1 MKIKPMLGEYEIPGI
16 QRIGAVEERSLVRIE
31 VPGLAGSYHQDLG
44 SESASILIEGTLAG
58 DEARDNFFNDLR
70 EKLKTGEPLDFVAD
84 ITTATEITQVL
95 ISDFKVSEVAG
106 SADTFSYS
114 LTIVQYVE
122 PPTPGLGT
130 DLGFGDLTDLDLGL
144 DLEAL
149 DLFDLL
155 QLPDLLSIPDFGD
168 PTVPLRSI
176 LDGVKGTLS
185 ALDAPAQAMRELFR
199 EG

>member
-16 QRIGAVEERSLVRIE
+16 QRIGAVEEKNLVRVD

-44 SESASILIEGTLAG
+44 SESAGILIEGTLAG
-58 DEARDNFFNDLR
+58 DDARDNFLTDLR
-70 EKLKTGEPLDFVAD
+70 EKFKTGEPVDFVAD
-84 ITTATEITQVL
+84 ITTATEIDQVL
-95 ISDFKVSEVAG
+95 VKELKVVEAAG
-106 SADTFSYS
+106 EADTFRYRIM
-114 LTIVQYVE
+114 LAQYV
-122 PPTPGLGT
+122 PPPPPPSVA
-130 DLGFGDLTDLDLGL
+130 DMGFGDLTDLNLDLE
-144 DLEAL
+144 LEAL

-168 PTVPLRSI
+168 PTVPLKTI

-185 ALDAPAQAMRELFR
+185 ALDAPAQAIKELFR